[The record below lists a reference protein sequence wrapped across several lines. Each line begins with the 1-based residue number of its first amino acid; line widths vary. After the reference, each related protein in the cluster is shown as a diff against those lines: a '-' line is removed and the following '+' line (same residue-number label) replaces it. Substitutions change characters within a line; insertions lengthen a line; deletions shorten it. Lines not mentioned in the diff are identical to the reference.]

1 VRRFRELLQSW
12 RVKDG
17 KVPKGLQLYEQGL
30 GEHSKPEVIFDNA
43 LMLVWIA
50 LGALGCYFLHPVATW
65 VFLAFALAMA
75 YLVLRKLVHKWPR
88 CALRVGVLSA
98 LLFKQG
104 GMIKIAPV
112 VYGLL
117 TLIPIVTLA
126 ISMTISFSTVKLIPL
141 MQVLAISVYSGAVG
155 RKRNCTRCKNENRLS
170 WDRGKG

>member
-1 VRRFRELLQSW
+1 
-12 RVKDG
+12 VKDG

-30 GEHSKPEVIFDNA
+30 EEYPKPEVIFDNA

-65 VFLAFALAMA
+65 A

-88 CALRVGVLSA
+88 CALRVGALSA

-117 TLIPIVTLA
+117 TLNTYRHTCHLYDD
-126 ISMTISFSTVKLIPL
+126 LILNRQANPVNAGPRDFGL
-141 MQVLAISVYSGAVG
+141 QRCRRRKEELHSVH
-155 RKRNCTRCKNENRLS
+155 E
-170 WDRGKG
+170 

>member
-1 VRRFRELLQSW
+1 MRRFRELLQSW

-30 GEHSKPEVIFDNA
+30 EEYPKPEVIFDNA

-65 VFLAFALAMA
+65 A

-88 CALRVGVLSA
+88 CALRVGALSA
-98 LLFKQG
+98 LLFRQG

-117 TLIPIVTLA
+117 TLMPIVTLA

-141 MQVLAISVYSGAVG
+141 MRVLAISVYSGAVG
-155 RKRNCTRCKNENRLS
+155 GKRNCTRCMNENRLS